1 MTDVG
6 ERFDVIDRQQRED
19 AADEHYDVQLE
30 IALRGLEEVL
40 RELGIR

>member
-19 AADEHYDVQLE
+19 AADDAYDLALE
-30 IALRGLEEVL
+30 IELRGLEEVL